1 MGHGCLVKVS
11 PPSSGAGLV
20 MTTYVVSEQDP
31 NRAINIIR
39 SKIAPRAEDVVFVS
53 RVSEELLNALGV
65 EPGEFTRA
73 DGYPS

>member
-1 MGHGCLVKVS
+1 MGLGCLVKVLT
-11 PPSSGAGLV
+11 PSSGAGLA
-20 MTTYVVSEQDP
+20 MTAYVVSEQDA

-73 DGYPS
+73 HGYPS